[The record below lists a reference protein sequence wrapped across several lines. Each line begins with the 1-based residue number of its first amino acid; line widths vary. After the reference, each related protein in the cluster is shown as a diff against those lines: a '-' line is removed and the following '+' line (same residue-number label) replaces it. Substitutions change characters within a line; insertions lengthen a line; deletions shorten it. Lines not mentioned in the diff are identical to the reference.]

1 MMKFELDIEVVDL
14 ITLGNLKRQRKYLKN
29 ELNRWEEDPRSDLNP
44 TGHWMHEDDVV
55 YNTKLIKALDKIID
69 YYGG

>member
-29 ELNRWEEDPRSDLNP
+29 ELKRWEEDPRTDQNP
-44 TGHWMHEDDVV
+44 DGHWLHDDDAINSV
-55 YNTKLIKALDKIID
+55 KLIKALDKIIAF
-69 YYGG
+69 YGG

>member
-1 MMKFELDIEVVDL
+1 MKFELDIEVVDL

-29 ELNRWEEDPRSDLNP
+29 ELNRWEEDPKTDLNP
-44 TGHWMHEDDVV
+44 TGFWLHEDDVV
-55 YNTKLIKALDKIID
+55 HNTKLIKALDRIID